1 MRRPMRKLML
11 FEDYI
16 EAPDYKINATFKE
29 LAGEIKKWFSPE
41 GSFGS
46 QGCKIIGGAEDG
58 EANAGGDDG
67 ITISNI
73 NPMEKFLM
81 FKFTEKE
88 FQDKNT
94 GQVEQFYYRVNFI
107 IRLDQMKNEAN
118 ESPQQ
123 DLLGDLGETG
133 APPAQ
138 QAPPAQGDPT
148 GGGGGEAAPAE
159 TPKNNLSID
168 KILLKIEKY
177 NTQDKLIKELVEEI
191 SATDA
196 MKDDFISG
204 KISKLEDSEKTPDL
218 KDNITQTQ

>member
-1 MRRPMRKLML
+1 ML

-46 QGCKIIGGAEDG
+46 QGCKIIGGTEDG

-118 ESPQQ
+118 EESPQQ

-138 QAPPAQGDPT
+138 APPAQAPAQGDPT
-148 GGGGGEAAPAE
+148 GGGGGEAAPAAE
-159 TPKNNLSID
+159 APKNLSID

-191 SATDA
+191 SSIDA

-204 KISKLEDSEKTPDL
+204 KISQLEDSEKKPDL